1 MGLIKAA
8 LGAVVGNARDQW
20 LEFIEAGDMSGGQL
34 IVPGVFVNKG
44 KGIFKTGR
52 GSNTKGSDIV
62 ISNGSKIIVGP
73 NQMMIMVENG
83 KVVDFTCEEGSYE
96 VNTALAP
103 SLFSGQFKDSLKDTW
118 ERFKYGGV
126 PTNKQQVFFMNL
138 AEITGIKFGTQNPI
152 QYFDAFYNA
161 DLSLRAHG
169 MFSVRITDPIKTF
182 MELRSASNFNTS
194 SFGAQY
200 SGEFVMNLG
209 TAIAQMAVDGQRINQ
224 IQSKQMELAKY
235 MRNCLDEE
243 WRQRKGIEVESVSIE
258 ISYDEESKKLIG
270 MRNQGAMLS
279 DATIREGY
287 VQGAIAQGLQ
297 AAGSNTAGAAQAFMG
312 MGMGMNAAGGFM
324 NSASQTNAMQMQM
337 QAQQAQAA
345 APQQTAAPAAGGW
358 KCSCGKE
365 NTGKFCAE
373 CGAKKPEDPASWT
386 CSCGAV
392 NTGKF
397 CAECDAKKPEAAES
411 WQCACGAVNTGKFCS
426 ECGAQH

>member
-8 LGAVVGNARDQW
+8 VSAITGNLKDQW

-34 IVPGVFVNKG
+34 IVPGTFVNKG
-44 KGIFKTGR
+44 KGLFRTGR
-52 GSNTKGSDIV
+52 GANTKGSENV
-62 ISNGSKIIVGP
+62 ITNGSKIIVGP

-83 KVVDFTCEEGSYE
+83 RIIDFTCEEGAYE
-96 VNTALAP
+96 VNTNVAP
-103 SLFSGQFKDSLKDTW
+103 SLFCGQFKDSLKDTW
-118 ERFKYGGV
+118 ERFKFGGV
-126 PTNKQQVFFMNL
+126 PSNKQQVFFMNL
-138 AEITGIKFGTQNPI
+138 SEITGIKFGTKNPV
-152 QYFDAFYNA
+152 QYFDEFYNA

-169 MFSVRITDPIKTF
+169 MYSVRISDPIKLFT
-182 MELRSASNFNTS
+182 ELRVSTAYASS
-194 SFGAQY
+194 SFGLQY
-200 SGEFVMNLG
+200 TEEFVMNLG
-209 TAIAQMAVDGQRINQ
+209 TAIAKMAADGQRINQ
-224 IQSKQMELAKY
+224 IQSKQLELAKY
-235 MRNCLDEE
+235 MRDVLDDE
-243 WRQRKGIEVESVSIE
+243 WRVRKGIEVESVTIE
-258 ISYDEESKKLIG
+258 ISYDEESKKLIA

-287 VQGAIAQGLQ
+287 VQSAIAQGLQ
-297 AAGSNTAGAAQAFMG
+297 AAGSNTAGAGQAFMG

-324 NSASQTNAMQMQM
+324 NTASQTNAMQMQM

-345 APQQTAAPAAGGW
+345 AQQPAAGGW

-397 CAECDAKKPEAAES
+397 CAECGAKKPEAAES
-411 WQCACGAVNTGKFCS
+411 WQCSCGAVNTGKFCS
-426 ECGAQH
+426 ECGVQH